1 MDKRSNDLAKFKD
14 VFGFVEA
21 IEDAWRREFDESGAL
36 SVSLFTRVLII
47 SRMEGAFWKSMLGGS
62 QRNMAEHYVMA
73 MLHALGPMTPGALN
87 VAQMQT
93 SGGLAKTLVRLES
106 AGFISRT
113 VVPEDRRSV
122 QIQLTAT
129 GTRVAKRMIN
139 GLHKAM
145 NKKTARFSEVKLRK
159 ANQTLDDVLR
169 VFLD

>member
-1 MDKRSNDLAKFKD
+1 MDSKSSDLAKFDD

-21 IEDAWRREFDESGAL
+21 IEDAWRRQFDESGAL

-73 MLHALGPMTPGALN
+73 MLYALGPLTPGALN
-87 VAQMQT
+87 IAQMQT
-93 SGGLAKTLVRLES
+93 SGGLAKTLARLEG
-106 AGFISRT
+106 AGFVSRA

-122 QIQLTAT
+122 QIQLTTT
-129 GTRVAKRMIN
+129 GTRAAKRMIK

-145 NKKTARFSEVKLRK
+145 SKKTASFPEHKLRK
-159 ANQTLDDVLR
+159 ANQVLDDVLR
-169 VFLD
+169 LFLD